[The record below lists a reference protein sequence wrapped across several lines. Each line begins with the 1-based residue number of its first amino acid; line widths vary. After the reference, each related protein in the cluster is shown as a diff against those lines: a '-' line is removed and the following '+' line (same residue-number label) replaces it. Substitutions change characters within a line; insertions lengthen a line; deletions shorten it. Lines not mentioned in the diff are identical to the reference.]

1 MTDKCLI
8 CKVKSGSQGFKKLD
22 PDPEKG
28 PDPERGS
35 GSATRYVICQLQ
47 EKVAKTG
54 LKRGAIPKGLNRAK
68 KMPRSA
74 STLLEIALYR

>member
-8 CKVKSGSQGFKKLD
+8 CKVKSGSEGFKKLV

-28 PDPERGS
+28 PDPQHDYR
-35 GSATRYVICQLQ
+35 RYVICQLQ

-54 LKRGAIPKGLNRAK
+54 LKRGAIPKGLN
-68 KMPRSA
+68 
-74 STLLEIALYR
+74 

>member
-8 CKVKSGSQGFKKLD
+8 CKVKSGSEGFKKLD

-28 PDPERGS
+28 FKKLDPDPERGS

-54 LKRGAIPKGLNRAK
+54 LKRGAIP
-68 KMPRSA
+68 
-74 STLLEIALYR
+74 